1 MPWTVEDVD
10 KHKKGLTDKQKEQW
24 VAVANSALERCEEK
38 GGSDCEASAIK
49 QANSVVGK
57 AEEAFE
63 AWFDTLDEEI
73 RELVEDHTHGLKS
86 ALTKERK
93 ARKDAEARLKEQPI
107 EEAEI
112 VGDFIPLVEKAV
124 AEDGTIP
131 VKLIQP
137 GWGTSGYYGPELLER
152 DGPKIFTAGTQMFW
166 DHPTETE
173 ERERPERS
181 IRDLAGEL
189 TEDAVWN
196 PKGPYGPGLYARGS
210 VFGPFQDAVDELA
223 PHIGLSINAR
233 GRAKEGE
240 TEGRKGPII
249 QEITAARSVDFVTVP
264 GAGGQIVELFEAARG
279 KPPRKEKPQEGN
291 MPNDTELQEARDQ
304 VKATEEKMGEL
315 ETENARLREVVL
327 LGKAKGFVS
336 GKLAEMEI
344 PELTK
349 ARMTESLSRKPPVK
363 DGELDED
370 AYEKAIEEAVKAEIA
385 YLAEITGSG
394 RIQGMGGSEP
404 AEGDAEGLKKLEE
417 SWEQRYLDEGYDAET
432 AKRMAGISVRGR

>member
-1 MPWTVEDVD
+1 
-10 KHKKGLTDKQKEQW
+10 
-24 VAVANSALERCEEK
+24 
-38 GGSDCEASAIK
+38 
-49 QANSVVGK
+49 
-57 AEEAFE
+57 
-63 AWFDTLDEEI
+63 
-73 RELVEDHTHGLKS
+73 
-86 ALTKERK
+86 
-93 ARKDAEARLKEQPI
+93 
-107 EEAEI
+107 
-112 VGDFIPLVEKAV
+112 
-124 AEDGTIP
+124 
-131 VKLIQP
+131 
-137 GWGTSGYYGPELLER
+137 
-152 DGPKIFTAGTQMFW
+152 
-166 DHPTETE
+166 
-173 ERERPERS
+173 
-181 IRDLAGEL
+181 
-189 TEDAVWN
+189 
-196 PKGPYGPGLYARGS
+196 
-210 VFGPFQDAVDELA
+210 
-223 PHIGLSINAR
+223 
-233 GRAKEGE
+233 
-240 TEGRKGPII
+240 
-249 QEITAARSVDFVTVP
+249 
-264 GAGGQIVELFEAARG
+264 
-279 KPPRKEKPQEGN
+279 